1 MPSPRPVSPRPRR
14 KARAQPE
21 ATAPRATTLVRLVAD
36 QELTVEDLGTSN
48 LIHLRGREGR
58 TALTIEVTP
67 AGPILRFDG
76 PGLSIQTTGPL
87 TIESER
93 IALHGREGLS
103 LSSGGDAAIRVQ
115 GDLELSARVQT
126 IRAEL
131 GNVEVHA
138 NDDVRFIG
146 ERVLLN
152 C

>member
-1 MPSPRPVSPRPRR
+1 
-14 KARAQPE
+14 
-21 ATAPRATTLVRLVAD
+21 VAD